1 MGLQRVRQD
10 RAANTPTF
18 RVERGGL
25 EAEERARKYCGE
37 LVVRFLHRAGVWN
50 SCMVLLIHTRYPSSG
65 DLSPVDPSMQLRSH
79 PLPGSPLALGISS
92 AFVSEVTSR
101 LQAFLVG
108 WIQIEAANGSLLPV
122 AHFSSIL
129 CLHRLWEH
137 SLVPT
142 QPGFL
147 ACYQSSEPRSFAP
160 KISSGSDAW
169 GHCVCLFSRDTY
181 LIFFFFFKDFS
192 DVGHF

>member
-1 MGLQRVRQD
+1 MYGASD
-10 RAANTPTF
+10 
-18 RVERGGL
+18 
-25 EAEERARKYCGE
+25 
-37 LVVRFLHRAGVWN
+37 
-50 SCMVLLIHTRYPSSG
+50 
-65 DLSPVDPSMQLRSH
+65 SH
-79 PLPGSPLALGISS
+79 PVPQFWGPLTCGSLHAAKVTSS
-92 AFVSEVTSR
+92 AWFPLGLGNQQCSCFWGHLSASGISEVTSR

-181 LIFFFFFKDFS
+181 LIFFFFLKIFLMWAIFKVF
-192 DVGHF
+192 VEFVTILLLFYVLVLGPGGM